1 MFPLVSTFWLG
12 SVMKLPGLTPAS
24 IGIYKPPAAA
34 SKIETATL
42 SPMPN
47 VISAREGENA
57 QHCYARKTPL
67 PTRNATPTA

>member
-12 SVMKLPGLTPAS
+12 SVMKLPGLTPDS

-34 SKIETATL
+34 SKIETLTL

-47 VISAREGENA
+47 EISHGGRRSG
-57 QHCYARKTPL
+57 KTVPIL
-67 PTRNATPTA
+67 GA